1 MVTASKEV
9 TITTRDPHTEQ
20 NRFKRSKA
28 KRKIIRAGR
37 RGGKTVGASICDVE
51 AFLGVCPDCE
61 GFGCPECHN
70 TGKVEPKRVLYTA
83 PTGEQTD
90 AYWYE
95 VTRALRPLV
104 ETGSYKQNETER
116 YIEKVGTQNRL
127 KAKTAWNAN
136 TLRGDYADRL
146 TFDEWQLT
154 AEDAW
159 DDVGAPML
167 LDNNGDAI
175 FIYTPPSLKTSGMSR
190 ARDPRHATKMF
201 KMAQADT
208 TGRWEAFHFTSF
220 DNPHLN
226 REALSEIT
234 LDMSRDSYLKE
245 IMAEDDESQ
254 VNLLVYG
261 CFNEAICK
269 VERFNIPKEWMMYVG
284 HDFGS
289 ANPAALFA
297 AQNPAGD
304 IFLCNE
310 YAPVVGKS
318 SFQNVEAFRLIV
330 EGYTVL
336 ARVGGSHQEDASRSE
351 YTLQGWPIA
360 EPFITGAGSVK
371 AQIDRVKG
379 KMEKNKVYI
388 FSDLYQTLMQ
398 INTCMWKLDDM
409 GKPTNEVKDEK
420 KFHLLACLRYLM
432 TLFNPET
439 VRGASKGGMVSAGW

>member
-1 MVTASKEV
+1 VVTATKEV
-9 TITTRDPHTEQ
+9 TVTTRDPHSRQLDFIYSTA
-20 NRFKRSKA
+20 R
-28 KRKIIRAGR
+28 RKVIRAGR
-37 RGGKTVGASICDVE
+37 RGGKTVGMGVLAVE
-51 AFLGVCPDCE
+51 AFLDGR
-61 GFGCPECHN
+61 
-70 TGKVEPKRVLYTA
+70 RVLYTA
-83 PTGEQTD
+83 PTSEQTD
-90 AYWYE
+90 AFWYE

-104 ETGSYKQNETER
+104 ETGVYKQNETER
-116 YIEKVGTQNRL
+116 YIEKIGTQNRL
-127 KAKTAWNAN
+127 KAKTAYNAN
-136 TLRGDYADRL
+136 TLRGDYADL
-146 TFDEWQLT
+146 LIFDEWQLT

-159 DDVGAPML
+159 EEVGAPML
-167 LDNNGDAI
+167 LDNDGDAV
-175 FIYTPPSLKTSGMSR
+175 FVYTPPSLKTSGISR

-208 TGRWEAFHFTSF
+208 TGRWAAFHFTSF

-226 REALSEIT
+226 REALAEIT

-261 CFNEAICK
+261 CFNEVLCK
-269 VERFNIPKEWMMYVG
+269 IERFEIPKEWMNYSG

-304 IFLCNE
+304 IFLWAE

-318 SFQNVEAFRLIV
+318 TFQNVEAFKAIT
-330 EGYTVL
+330 EGKTVL
-336 ARVGGSHQEDASRSE
+336 ARVGGSHQEEETRTG
-351 YTLQGWPIA
+351 YTVQGWPIA
-360 EPFITGAGSVK
+360 EPFITSVK

-409 GKPTNEVKDEK
+409 GKPTNEIKDEK
-420 KFHLLACLRYLM
+420 KFHLLASLRYLM

-439 VRGASKGGMVSAGW
+439 VRQSKGGMVSAGW